1 MFVRK
6 TRHFLEFIFILF
18 VVCMFSYFIMRI
30 ITSMKFSKSDLDFNP
45 NADLNIESLL
55 EEN

>member
-18 VVCMFSYFIMRI
+18 IVCMLSYFIMRI
-30 ITSMKFSKSDLDFNP
+30 ITSTKFLRSDLDFNP